1 MPVPT
6 RPTTLPPTRTRQPQ
20 EAPESL
26 LLFLLVICLVVTL
39 ASVFWARNPA
49 AGIVRPITA
58 TQAQPGR

>member
-39 ASVFWARNPA
+39 ASLFWAHNPA
-49 AGIVRPITA
+49 AGLVRPITGA
-58 TQAQPGR
+58 QTQTGR